1 MRNAANI
8 EKQCIAN
15 VRGQYKTLNA
25 TEILL
30 QFDVHKLEALT
41 TTEHYSILC
50 FIHHVVM
57 ESQCIQNQFRPLY
70 ESMPLY
76 CT

>member
-1 MRNAANI
+1 MFPQMC
-8 EKQCIAN
+8 EDE
-15 VRGQYKTLNA
+15 YTTLNA

-50 FIHHVVM
+50 FIHHVAM
-57 ESQCIQNQFRPLY
+57 ESQCIQNQFRRLY
-70 ESMPLY
+70 ESMPLHS
-76 CT
+76 T

>member
-1 MRNAANI
+1 MFPQMC
-8 EKQCIAN
+8 EDEHT
-15 VRGQYKTLNA
+15 TLNA

-50 FIHHVVM
+50 LHHVAM
-57 ESQCIQNQFRPLY
+57 ESRCIQNQFGRLY
-70 ESMPLY
+70 ESVPLHF
-76 CT
+76 T